1 MQLVDFKVISNEAI
15 AKDVFR
21 ISLAPMIDI
30 PAPVPGQFV
39 NVQIDGHYL
48 RRPISVC
55 DFSSD
60 KGDLLQSN
68 CGADQSHDFGLLSSG
83 EVLTLIYKVVGE
95 GTKRMA
101 EYAAGECLNILLW
114 LGNGYT
120 LNEANR
126 PVLIGGGVGVPP
138 LYMLAKAL
146 VEAGQKPTAI
156 LGFNRAEE
164 VFYQE
169 AFSKIC
175 DTIITTADG
184 SMGTKGFVTTALAGM
199 TDYGALYTCGP
210 EPMLKAVYEQAE
222 PLPTGC
228 AQFSFER
235 RMGCGFGAC
244 MVCSCKTIAGYK
256 RICQDGPILTK
267 EEILWT

>member
-1 MQLVDFKVISNEAI
+1 MQLVDFTVISNEAI

-21 ISLAPMIDI
+21 ISLAPVTDVPV
-30 PAPVPGQFV
+30 PAPGQFV

-55 DFSSD
+55 DFD
-60 KGDLLQSN
+60 G
-68 CGADQSHDFGLLSSG
+68 GR
-83 EVLTLIYKVVGE
+83 LTLIYKVVGE
-95 GTKRMA
+95 GTKRLA
-101 EYAAGECLNILLW
+101 GYAAGERLNLLLW

-120 LNEANR
+120 IQKAER

-146 VEAGQKPTAI
+146 VQAGQKPTAV
-156 LGFNRAEE
+156 LGFNRADE
-164 VFYQE
+164 VFYQDE
-169 AFSKIC
+169 FSAIC
-175 DTIITTADG
+175 DTIVTTVDG
-184 SMGTKGFVTTALAGM
+184 SMGTKGFVTTALADM
-199 TDYGALYTCGP
+199 TDYDALCTCGP
-210 EPMLKAVYEQAE
+210 EPMLKAVYEQAKT
-222 PLPTGC
+222 LPAGT

-256 RICQDGPILTK
+256 RICQDGPILTR

>member
-1 MQLVDFKVISNEAI
+1 MQLVDFTVISNEAI

-21 ISLAPMIDI
+21 ISLAPAMSISA
-30 PAPVPGQFV
+30 PAPGQFV
-39 NVQIDGHYL
+39 NVQVDGHYL

-55 DFSSD
+55 DFD
-60 KGDLLQSN
+60 
-68 CGADQSHDFGLLSSG
+68 G
-83 EVLTLIYKVVGE
+83 ERLTLIYKVVGE

-101 EYAAGECLNILLW
+101 EYAAGECLNLLLW

-120 LNEANR
+120 VQEAER

-146 VEAGQKPTAI
+146 VKAGQKPTAI
-156 LGFNRAEE
+156 LGFNRADE
-164 VFYQE
+164 VFYQDE
-169 AFSKIC
+169 FSKIC
-175 DTIITTADG
+175 DTIITTVDG
-184 SMGTKGFVTTALAGM
+184 SAGTKGFVTTALADM
-199 TDYGALYTCGP
+199 TDYDALYTCGP
-210 EPMLKAVYEQAE
+210 EPMLKAVYEQAKS
-222 PLPTGC
+222 LPTGG

-244 MVCSCKTIAGYK
+244 MVCSCKTVAGYK
-256 RICQDGPILTK
+256 RICQDGPILTR